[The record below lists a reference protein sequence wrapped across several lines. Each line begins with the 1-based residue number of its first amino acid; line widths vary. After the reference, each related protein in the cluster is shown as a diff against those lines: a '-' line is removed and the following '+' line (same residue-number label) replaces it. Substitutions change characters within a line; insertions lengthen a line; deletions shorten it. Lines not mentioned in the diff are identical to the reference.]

1 MKRVLFLATFLIGIS
16 AAAQTQ
22 TYKVE
27 VTDNTQIQMMSAEY
41 LLYQKEQRERQA
53 AINLGV
59 ARENYR
65 VVNYDLTMLAQRT
78 TDPDIRKRIEKLF
91 KDNERLLRLANK
103 RNYNVLSQKIQTE
116 MQIINISVK

>member
-1 MKRVLFLATFLIGIS
+1 MAAFLIVIS

-27 VTDNTQIQMMSAEY
+27 VTDNTQIQLMSAEY